1 LCFLVGA
8 MSFAVADGPE
18 SVAVYEH
25 GVKEL
30 SMSCIRFKL
39 GRGVDTVDVI
49 LLDGLPGG
57 YDSAAYQMAPAD
69 GGLVDGKLAVDW
81 WIVGKF
87 RLWGAAKVE
96 VQPDACEK
104 NMNKFGVS
112 LAIFCTFAGELDE
125 R

>member
-1 LCFLVGA
+1 
-8 MSFAVADGPE
+8 MSFAFADGPE

-30 SMSCIRFKL
+30 LMPCVRFKL
-39 GRGVDTVDVI
+39 GRGVGTVDVI

-57 YDSAAYQMAPAD
+57 YDLASYQMAPAD

-87 RLWGAAKVE
+87 GMGGCRNRSTTGCLREEYEQVWGQSCNLLHVY
-96 VQPDACEK
+96 
-104 NMNKFGVS
+104 GW
-112 LAIFCTFAGELDE
+112 IG
-125 R
+125 